1 MAERYIGTVKW
12 FSAPKGYGFIGR
24 EDGEEDVF
32 VHFSSI
38 QMEGYKRLKEGQTV
52 EFTIEE
58 GPKGLQAAN
67 VVLAEEEA
75 APVQEASIE
84 SIEEE
89 IEADEELDFEVEDEA
104 LDVEEEVEEEDEEE
118 ESSGFFNF

>member
-32 VHFSSI
+32 VHFSAI
-38 QMEGYKRLKEGQTV
+38 QMEGYKRLKEGQAV
-52 EFTIEE
+52 EFSIED

-67 VVLAEEEA
+67 VILHTAEETG
-75 APVQEASIE
+75 
-84 SIEEE
+84 
-89 IEADEELDFEVEDEA
+89 
-104 LDVEEEVEEEDEEE
+104 EEVLEETQEETG
-118 ESSGFFNF
+118 ESSLDI